1 MLHSL
6 TGTAPHFVLETCAYV
21 IGARVYWRAASS
33 HSPIPRDD
41 RLVLLAGAIL
51 GALVGSKLLHI
62 AEHLTAL
69 LRSDDVALWLAGK
82 SLVGG
87 LLGGTLGVEIAKR
100 ATGWNRSTGDAWVP
114 ALAIAIIVGRFGCQ
128 LSGFWDLTYGTP
140 TGLPWAWDYG
150 DGIGRHPTALYEM
163 ILVAVLWA
171 GLSRWTTAPSGSR
184 FAGFLFGYCA
194 IRFVLEWFK
203 PPFGAAGPE
212 TIDVSQY
219 AGLTAIQWASLAG
232 MLYFLAS
239 LRWRSARPQLH
250 EG

>member
-6 TGTAPHFVLETCAYV
+6 TGTTPHFVLETCAYV

-33 HSPIPRDD
+33 QSSIPRDD

-51 GALVGSKLLHI
+51 GALFGSKLLHI

-69 LRSDDVALWLAGK
+69 LHSDDVALWLAGK

-114 ALAIAIIVGRFGCQ
+114 ALAVAIIVGRLGCQ

-150 DGIGRHPTALYEM
+150 DGIGRHPAALYEM

-171 GLSRWTTAPSGSR
+171 ILSRWTTPPSGSR

-194 IRFVLEWFK
+194 IRFALEFLK
-203 PPFGAAGPE
+203 PPFGAAGPD
-212 TIDVSQY
+212 TLDVSQY
-219 AGLTAIQWASLAG
+219 AGLTAIQWACLAG

-239 LRWRSARPQLH
+239 LRWRAMRTQLH